1 MIGKV
6 QPFFVMVSLSL
17 PITAS
22 CDGLHEAF
30 LFWKGGV
37 KMHETYMSLA
47 IQEALKGAGKTFT
60 NPLVGAVIVS
70 ENQVIAIGSHLT
82 YGQPHAERNAI
93 ASCKTPEK
101 LFNST
106 IYVTLEPCHH
116 YGKQPPCTKAIVES
130 GIKRVVIGQLDPNP
144 LVAGQGK
151 HFLEEHG
158 IEVISGVMTKEVQ
171 ALNSFYNFFY
181 EHQRPYI
188 TLKQAI
194 SLDGKIAL
202 DGKRTP
208 ITGEAAVKKVHEERG
223 DYQAILVGSQ
233 TVLTDN
239 PTLKTTKDV
248 LFPPLRVILDRKGR
262 TLNHPELKLF
272 QEDGG
277 SVVIFTEQTTA
288 PQSPKWVEV
297 VSLPEVT
304 IDRVITELEQR
315 GIQSLYVEGGAK
327 IHDAF
332 LASGLWDEVITYMAP
347 KLIGGNSTASFSSE
361 RTVRSVTDLKNITVE
376 SIGED
381 LRISGRRA

>member
-1 MIGKV
+1 
-6 QPFFVMVSLSL
+6 
-17 PITAS
+17 
-22 CDGLHEAF
+22 
-30 LFWKGGV
+30 
-37 KMHETYMSLA
+37 MHETYMSLA

-70 ENQVIAIGSHLT
+70 ENQVIATGSHLA

-93 ASCKTPEK
+93 SSCKTPEK

-106 IYVTLEPCHH
+106 IYVTLEPCNH
-116 YGKQPPCTKAIVES
+116 YGKQPPCTNAIVES

-158 IEVISGVMTKEVQ
+158 IEVISGVMTKEVRK
-171 ALNSFYNFFY
+171 LNPFYNFFY

-202 DGKRTP
+202 AGKRTP

-223 DYQAILVGSQ
+223 DYQAILVGNQ

-248 LFPPLRVILDRKGR
+248 LVPTLRVILDRTGR
-262 TLNHPELKLF
+262 TLNHPELELF

-277 SVVIFTEQTTA
+277 SVVIFTESKA
-288 PQSPKWVEV
+288 VAKMPRWVEV
-297 VSLPEVT
+297 ISLPEVT
-304 IDRVITELEQR
+304 IKCVISELTQR
-315 GIQSLYVEGGAK
+315 GIQSVYVEGGAK

-332 LASGLWDEVITYMAP
+332 LASGLWDEVITYVAP

-361 RTVRSVTDLKNITVE
+361 RAVRFVTDLENLAVE
-376 SIGED
+376 TIGED